1 MVRMNCAIPAGV
13 RSTDGGSRSGSGSRP
28 RQSKEPVA
36 SSLDRNF
43 DLNVIFEA
51 KFSGYNPPVPQST
64 MQVTLPEMGESVT
77 EGTVAKWLKQPGD
90 PVREGE
96 ALVEVTTDKVDAE
109 VPAPATGTLTK
120 ILAEAG
126 KTIAVGAPL
135 AEIAVG
141 GDGDGAA
148 KKAPAVPTAANGEE
162 KKASTLPSPASGEGT
177 TPRTIEV
184 TEGAELLAKAK
195 GIDLA
200 TVKGSGPGGSIRR
213 RDVVEAI
220 ERQQAPTLPSPSEA
234 PSLPSP
240 ASGGGKEAG
249 LPSPASG
256 GGAKAPAIP
265 LRGPAAALVK
275 YMEESL
281 QVPTATSFRTVR
293 VDVLDQRRRQLNQ
306 RVQEAGRPEKV
317 SYTHLIAF
325 AVTRAVKDV
334 PSMAVTFDRIDGNP
348 ARVARG
354 VHFGLAVDVQR
365 QDGSRMLVVPVIRD
379 ADRLDF
385 AAFRDQY
392 ETLVSKARIGKLVAD
407 DLSGATIVLTN
418 PGGIGTVAS
427 VPRLMKGQGT
437 IVATGAIGYAPEFT
451 AIAESGRSQ
460 LGVSKVMT
468 MTSTYDHRVIQG
480 AESGEFLRRIDE
492 LLAGAD
498 GFYESVFESMRGVP
512 PAGRSEPARTVAQ
525 AAEAAAAG
533 PTTEEAEM
541 LRAVAGGMAL
551 VAAYRSHGHLS
562 ARLAPLGSAPTGD
575 PSLDPVNHG
584 LTPQLMEAVPAAV
597 LRVRVP
603 GENLAEVLTHLRET
617 YCSTIAY
624 EIEHISSHEQRNW
637 LRERIESGLY
647 RQPLSPERKLQL
659 LGRLTKVE
667 AMDRYLRKAFLGQK
681 TFSIEGLDS
690 MIVMLEETLQLL
702 SDNGTRQVVMGMAH
716 RGRLSVIAHVVNRT
730 YESLLVEFE
739 QSKDRV
745 EGADVTGDVKYHAE
759 AEGTY
764 VTPNGKQ
771 VSVSLLAN
779 PSHLEAVDPVVEGW
793 TRAEQT
799 RRKGSE
805 PHFDR
810 TGTVPILI
818 HGDAAFP
825 AQGVVSEVLNLSKL
839 EGYTTGGTL
848 HIIANNQ
855 LGFTTDPEEG
865 RSTRY
870 ASDVAKGFDLPIIHV
885 NADDITACVSA
896 VRLATAFR
904 QKFGRDVVIDLIGYR
919 RFGHNETDEPAYTQP
934 QMYEAIKEHP
944 TVREVFAA
952 QLIEEGLLSAD
963 DAHARTETAQ
973 ARIADAHT
981 NVKASAAHAPQV
993 SRPPMDASPELEIK
1007 TAVAPDAL
1015 ESLSRQLL
1023 AVPDTRSE

>member
-1 MVRMNCAIPAGV
+1 
-13 RSTDGGSRSGSGSRP
+13 
-28 RQSKEPVA
+28 
-36 SSLDRNF
+36 
-43 DLNVIFEA
+43 
-51 KFSGYNPPVPQST
+51 

-77 EGTVAKWLKQPGD
+77 EGTIAKWLKQPGD
-90 PVREGE
+90 QVREGE
-96 ALVEVTTDKVDAE
+96 GLVEVTTDKVDAE
-109 VPAPATGTLTK
+109 VPAPASGTLIK

-126 KTIAVGAPL
+126 KTVAVGAAL

-141 GDGDGAA
+141 AEADGAA
-148 KKAPAVPTAANGEE
+148 KKAPTVSSAPNGEE
-162 KKASTLPSPASGEGT
+162 KKAPTLAAPVGAAEKETSTAQV
-177 TPRTIEV
+177 EV

-195 GIDLA
+195 GVDL
-200 TVKGSGPGGSIRR
+200 TTIKGSGPGGSIRR
-213 RDVVEAI
+213 RDVAEAV
-220 ERQQAPTLPSPSEA
+220 ERQQAPTP
-234 PSLPSP
+234 PSP
-240 ASGGGKEAG
+240 ASEGGTVAEKSPTM
-249 LPSPASG
+249 PSPAKEEQKK
-256 GGAKAPAIP
+256 AATLPAPAQSPTGSIP
-265 LRGPAAALVK
+265 LRGAAAALVK

-293 VDVLDQRRRQLNQ
+293 VDVLDQRRRQLTMA
-306 RVQEAGRPEKV
+306 VQSAGRPEKI
-317 SYTHLIAF
+317 SYTHLVAF
-325 AVTRAVKDV
+325 AITRAVKDV
-334 PSMAVTFDRIDGNP
+334 PSMAVTFDRLDGNP

-354 VHFGLAVDVQR
+354 VHLGLAVDVQR
-365 QDGSRMLVVPVIRD
+365 QDGSRMLLVPVIRD

-392 ETLVSKARIGKLVAD
+392 ETLVAKARTGKLVAD
-407 DLSGATIVLTN
+407 ELSGATIVLTN

-437 IVATGAIGYAPEFT
+437 IVATGAIGYPPEFS
-451 AIAESGRSQ
+451 AIAESGLRQ

-480 AESGEFLRRIDE
+480 AESGEYLRRIDE
-492 LLAGAD
+492 LLSGAD
-498 GFYESVFESMRGVP
+498 GFYESAFKSMHVAA
-512 PAGRSEPARTVAQ
+512 PAGISEAPRPVG
-525 AAEAAAAG
+525 AEAAVAA
-533 PTTEEAEM
+533 PTTAEAEL
-541 LRAVAGGMAL
+541 LRAVAAGMAL
-551 VAAYRSHGHLS
+551 VAAYRSHGQLA
-562 ARLAPLGSAPTGD
+562 ARLDPLGSAPTGD

-624 EIEHISSHEQRNW
+624 EIEHMSSHEQRNW
-637 LRERIESGLY
+637 LRERIESGRY

-739 QSKDRV
+739 QSQERLTS
-745 EGADVTGDVKYHAE
+745 GTDVTGDVKYHAE

-779 PSHLEAVDPVVEGW
+779 PSHLEAVDPAVEGW

-799 RRKGSE
+799 RRKGPE
-805 PHFDR
+805 PHYDR

-825 AQGVVSEVLNLSKL
+825 AQGVVSEVLNLAKL

-896 VRLATAFR
+896 VRLATAVR

-934 QMYEAIKEHP
+934 LMYEAIKEHP
-944 TVREVFAA
+944 TVRE
-952 QLIEEGLLSAD
+952 
-963 DAHARTETAQ
+963 
-973 ARIADAHT
+973 
-981 NVKASAAHAPQV
+981 
-993 SRPPMDASPELEIK
+993 
-1007 TAVAPDAL
+1007 
-1015 ESLSRQLL
+1015 
-1023 AVPDTRSE
+1023 

>member
-1 MVRMNCAIPAGV
+1 
-13 RSTDGGSRSGSGSRP
+13 
-28 RQSKEPVA
+28 
-36 SSLDRNF
+36 
-43 DLNVIFEA
+43 
-51 KFSGYNPPVPQST
+51 

-77 EGTVAKWLKQPGD
+77 EGTVAKWLKQLGD
-90 PVREGE
+90 TVREGE

-109 VPAPATGTLTK
+109 VPAPASGKLVK
-120 ILAEAG
+120 ILADAG

-135 AEIAVG
+135 AEIEVG
-141 GDGDGAA
+141 ADGDGA
-148 KKAPAVPTAANGEE
+148 T
-162 KKASTLPSPASGEGT
+162 
-177 TPRTIEV
+177 
-184 TEGAELLAKAK
+184 AKATW
-195 GIDLA
+195 A
-200 TVKGSGPGGSIRR
+200 
-213 RDVVEAI
+213 
-220 ERQQAPTLPSPSEA
+220 
-234 PSLPSP
+234 
-240 ASGGGKEAG
+240 
-249 LPSPASG
+249 
-256 GGAKAPAIP
+256 
-265 LRGPAAALVK
+265 AAALVK

-306 RVQEAGRPEKV
+306 AMQAAGRPEKL

-325 AVTRAVKDV
+325 AITRAVRDV
-334 PSMAVTFDRIDGNP
+334 PSMAITFDRIDGTP
-348 ARVARG
+348 ARIARG
-354 VHFGLAVDVQR
+354 VHLGLAVDVQR
-365 QDGSRMLVVPVIRD
+365 QDGSRMLLVPVIRD

-385 AAFRDQY
+385 AAFRHQY
-392 ETLVSKARIGKLVAD
+392 ETLVAKARTGKLVAD
-407 DLSGATIVLTN
+407 ELSGATIVLTN

-437 IVATGAIGYAPEFT
+437 IVATGAIGYPPEFT
-451 AIAESGRSQ
+451 AIADSGLRQ
-460 LGVSKVMT
+460 LGVTKVMT

-480 AESGEFLRRIDE
+480 AESGEFLRRIEE
-492 LLAGAD
+492 LLGGAD
-498 GFYESVFESMRGVP
+498 GMYESIFESMQVVP
-512 PAGRSEPARTVAQ
+512 PAGLAESARVAGQPTEAAPAAPTT
-525 AAEAAAAG
+525 AEA
-533 PTTEEAEM
+533 EL
-541 LRAVAGGMAL
+541 LRAVAAGMAL
-551 VAAYRSHGHLS
+551 VAAYRTHGHLA
-562 ARLAPLGSAPTGD
+562 ARLDPLGSAPTGD

-603 GENLAEVLTHLRET
+603 GENLAEVLGHLRET

-637 LRERIESGLY
+637 LRERIESGRY

-667 AMDRYLRKAFLGQK
+667 AMDRYLRRAFLGQK

-702 SDNGTRQVVMGMAH
+702 SDNGTRHVVMGMAH

-730 YESLLVEFE
+730 YESILVEFE
-739 QSKDRV
+739 QSKDRL
-745 EGADVTGDVKYHAE
+745 EAGDVTGDVKYHAE

-771 VSVSLLAN
+771 VSVTLLAN

-799 RRKGSE
+799 RRKRPE

-810 TGTVPILI
+810 IGSVPILI

-825 AQGVVSEVLNLSKL
+825 AQGVVSEVLNLAKL

-870 ASDVAKGFDLPIIHV
+870 ASDVAKGFDLPSVHV
-885 NADDITACVSA
+885 SADDITACVSA

-934 QMYEAIKEHP
+934 LMYDAIKDHA
-944 TVREVFAA
+944 TVRELV
-952 QLIEEGLLSAD
+952 
-963 DAHARTETAQ
+963 
-973 ARIADAHT
+973 
-981 NVKASAAHAPQV
+981 
-993 SRPPMDASPELEIK
+993 
-1007 TAVAPDAL
+1007 
-1015 ESLSRQLL
+1015 
-1023 AVPDTRSE
+1023 

>member
-1 MVRMNCAIPAGV
+1 
-13 RSTDGGSRSGSGSRP
+13 
-28 RQSKEPVA
+28 
-36 SSLDRNF
+36 
-43 DLNVIFEA
+43 
-51 KFSGYNPPVPQST
+51 

-109 VPAPATGTLTK
+109 IPAPASGKLVK

-126 KTIAVGAPL
+126 QTITVGAAL
-135 AEIAVG
+135 AEIELGADG
-141 GDGDGAA
+141 GAEQPRA
-148 KKAPAVPTAANGEE
+148 KAPAVEPAPAAAVPPPPAAEPANKTEVKAAPQSPPPNGGPGIGVETTEGAELLAKARGIDLTRIKGTGPGGAIRRRDVIAAIERQESTATQAP
-162 KKASTLPSPASGEGT
+162 TLPSPASGEGKT
-177 TPRTIEV
+177 T
-184 TEGAELLAKAK
+184 
-195 GIDLA
+195 
-200 TVKGSGPGGSIRR
+200 
-213 RDVVEAI
+213 
-220 ERQQAPTLPSPSEA
+220 APAPAQSPT
-234 PSLPSP
+234 
-240 ASGGGKEAG
+240 G
-249 LPSPASG
+249 
-256 GGAKAPAIP
+256 AIP
-265 LRGPAAALVK
+265 LRGAAAALVK
-275 YMEESL
+275 YMEESRE
-281 QVPTATSFRTVR
+281 VPTATSFRSVR
-293 VDVLDQRRRQLNQ
+293 VDLLDQRRRQLNQ
-306 RVQEAGRPEKV
+306 AIQAAGRPEKV

-325 AVTRAVKDV
+325 AIVHAVKDV
-334 PSMAVTFDRIDGNP
+334 PSMAVTFERIDGTP
-348 ARVARG
+348 TRVARG
-354 VHFGLAVDVQR
+354 IHLGLAVDVQR
-365 QDGSRMLVVPVIRD
+365 QDGSRMLLVPVIRD

-385 AAFRDQY
+385 AAFRNQY
-392 ETLVSKARIGKLVAD
+392 ETLVSKARTGKLAAD

-437 IVATGAIGYAPEFT
+437 IVATGAIGYSPEFS
-451 AIAESGRSQ
+451 AIAEGGLRQ

-480 AESGEFLRRIDE
+480 AESGEYLRRVDE
-492 LLAGAD
+492 LLSGTD
-498 GFYESVFESMRGVP
+498 GFYESAFDSMHVAA
-512 PAGRSEPARTVAQ
+512 PAGISGAPRPAATEAAVA
-525 AAEAAAAG
+525 APTTAEAELLRSVAA
-533 PTTEEAEM
+533 
-541 LRAVAGGMAL
+541 GMAL
-551 VAAYRSHGHLS
+551 VAAYRSHGHLA
-562 ARLAPLGSAPTGD
+562 ARLDPLGSAPTGD

-584 LTPQLMEAVPAAV
+584 LTPQLLEAVPAGV

-603 GENLAEVLTHLRET
+603 GENLAEVLVHLRET
-617 YCSTIAY
+617 YGSTIAY

-637 LRERIESGLY
+637 LRERIESGRY

-667 AMDRYLRKAFLGQK
+667 AMDRYLRRAFLGQK

-739 QSKDRV
+739 QSKDRL
-745 EGADVTGDVKYHAE
+745 EAGDVTGDVKYHAE

-771 VSVSLLAN
+771 VSVTLLAN

-799 RRKGSE
+799 RRKGPQ

-825 AQGVVSEVLNLSKL
+825 AQGVVAEVLNLAKL

-904 QKFGRDVVIDLIGYR
+904 QKFGRDVVI
-919 RFGHNETDEPAYTQP
+919 
-934 QMYEAIKEHP
+934 
-944 TVREVFAA
+944 
-952 QLIEEGLLSAD
+952 
-963 DAHARTETAQ
+963 
-973 ARIADAHT
+973 
-981 NVKASAAHAPQV
+981 
-993 SRPPMDASPELEIK
+993 
-1007 TAVAPDAL
+1007 
-1015 ESLSRQLL
+1015 
-1023 AVPDTRSE
+1023 